1 MRLKVSRH
9 YFLLTLLLL
18 GACTADKS
26 DVSLKVDSDPA
37 NQVLAT
43 VGGEA
48 ITQGDVDF
56 MLQRTFAN
64 ADQLPVDAQV
74 QSKVLQ
80 SLVAAKAMKLSIQK
94 DLSDEDLLIIRNKVK
109 TYEEELYF
117 KQYLIKNTKP
127 EPASNQM
134 VTDYYERH
142 PEEFGAKQ
150 QRSFELLKTA
160 RKPSTE
166 KRDAL
171 ISQISSI
178 KTDRDWQQLAKD
190 SDLGLVYQRGSALSG
205 LLDKSLED
213 SLTKLDPGSSSEIIF
228 VEGIPHILRLN
239 KITELPPKPLSSV
252 SAGIRKKLAA
262 NQLKKAVKIASEKA
276 VKLADVEFH

>member
-1 MRLKVSRH
+1 MRINVSKH
-9 YFLLTLLLL
+9 YFLLTFLLLA
-18 GACTADKS
+18 ACTADKS
-26 DVSLKVDSDPA
+26 DVSLNRDSDPA
-37 NQVLAT
+37 NEVLAT

-64 ADQLPVDAQV
+64 ASELPVDAQV
-74 QSKVLQ
+74 QNNVLQ

-94 DLSDEDLLIIRNKVK
+94 DLSDKDLLIIRNKVK

-117 KQYLIKNTKP
+117 KEYLIKNTKP

-134 VTDYYERH
+134 VMDYYKRH

-150 QRSFELLKTA
+150 QRSFELLKTT

-178 KTDRDWQQLAKD
+178 KADRNWQQLAKD
-190 SDLGLVYQRGSALSG
+190 SDLELVYQQGSALSG

-213 SLTKLDPGSSSEIIF
+213 SLTKLDQGESSEIIF
-228 VEGIPHILRLN
+228 IKGLPHIVRLN
-239 KITELPPKPLSSV
+239 KITELPAKPLSSV
-252 SAGIRKKLAA
+252 SASIRKKLAA
-262 NQLKKAVKIASEKA
+262 NQLKKAVKIASENA

>member
-1 MRLKVSRH
+1 MRLKGSR
-9 YFLLTLLLL
+9 YYLVLTLLLL
-18 GACTADKS
+18 GACTADKP
-26 DVSLKVDSDPA
+26 DVSIKLDSDPA
-37 NQVLAT
+37 NKVLAT

-56 MLQRTFAN
+56 MLKRTFAN
-64 ADQLPVDAQV
+64 AHQLPVDAQV
-74 QSKVLQ
+74 QHNVLQ

-94 DLSDEDLLIIRNKVK
+94 DLSDKDLLTIRNKVK

-117 KQYLIKNTKP
+117 KEYLIKNTTP

-134 VTDYYERH
+134 VLDYYERH

-150 QRSFELLKTA
+150 QRSFELLKTR

-190 SDLGLVYQRGSALSG
+190 SELELVYQRGSALSG

-213 SLTKLDPGSSSEIIF
+213 SLTKLDQGDSSEIIF
-228 VEGIPHILRLN
+228 IKGIPHILRLN
-239 KITELPPKPLSSV
+239 NITELAPKPLSSV
-252 SAGIRKKLAA
+252 SADIRKKLAA